1 MIDTT
6 INQTPR
12 AVYTVPP
19 VEQMRTSSK
28 SDPEYVPRVNF
39 LYAEDFYPNQTTGC
53 KRYVL
58 RSFHLYDGVPPYLFQ
73 SDTDWKKITGKWDY
87 RDDLTASRHTYDEQG
102 YQQFLE
108 AAKCRSFSNPRDLE
122 AMIRL
127 EYFVPLSFTNVKV
140 EADVKKVNGKL
151 SYRLVRRSNVSSN
164 ILPDSVVMMNANLF
178 DSYEDAMDH
187 ARGVIA
193 ERKNEL
199 FLLHLCDVE
208 NDIAEMLS
216 RLPAMYRDEA
226 AFVLHSIH
234 YPMGYAIRFDNG
246 RILMREDC
254 QRSWHTVY
262 SICGNI

>member
-1 MIDTT
+1 MIET
-6 INQTPR
+6 NALQTPR
-12 AVYTVPP
+12 VVYTVPP
-19 VEQMRTSSK
+19 VEQMRTSSR

-39 LYAEDFYPNQTTGC
+39 LYAEDFYSNQTTGC
-53 KRYVL
+53 RRYAL
-58 RSFHLYDGVPPYLFQ
+58 RSFNLYDGVPPHLFT
-73 SDTDWKKITGKWDY
+73 SDTDWKRLPDKWDS
-87 RDDLTASRHTYDEQG
+87 RADLTASRHTYDEQG

-127 EYFVPLSFTNVKV
+127 EYFVPLSFTHVKV
-140 EADVKKVNGKL
+140 EAEVQKINGKL
-151 SYRLVRRSNVSSN
+151 SYRLVRRADVSSN

-178 DSYEDAMDH
+178 DSYEEAMDH

-226 AFVLHSIH
+226 AFVLRSIH
-234 YPMGYAIRFDNG
+234 YPMGYALRFDNG
-246 RILMREDC
+246 RILLRDAHPC
-254 QRSWHTVY
+254 SWHTVY
-262 SICGNI
+262 SIC